1 MELRV
6 GSSKAL
12 SLFRE
17 TVATGGLVGISVGG
31 MGMSVGDGSGVLDGG
46 MGVLVGKGVCVGSG
60 VSLGT
65 AVGGNAVAVGW
76 VVNVGVSVLVGC
88 IAVGEL
94 ATVAVADEFALAV
107 AELIALA
114 VAVSGSSV
122 RVTLLSGLALLV
134 ASLLVTTPVAVGET
148 LAVEVGMRPVN
159 APEMLVA
166 VAGGLAL
173 GVAVNI
179 TT

>member
-1 MELRV
+1 
-6 GSSKAL
+6 
-12 SLFRE
+12 
-17 TVATGGLVGISVGG
+17 
-31 MGMSVGDGSGVLDGG
+31 
-46 MGVLVGKGVCVGSG
+46 
-60 VSLGT
+60 
-65 AVGGNAVAVGW
+65 VGW